1 VYGLEKILSGS
12 IVLKGKHVAIDS
24 PARAMAE
31 GIVFG
36 PEDRKLEGI
45 IPVLD
50 VNDNI
55 SICVR
60 RRFARAGLFID
71 KARERAN
78 TAEFIE
84 RLQIKTPNM
93 EQLAGKLSG
102 GNQQKVILARNLSM
116 QTELIILDEPTRGID
131 VGTKSEIYRLIYR
144 LAESGKAVIVV
155 SSDLPEIIGI
165 CDRILV
171 MRDGKI
177 VKEIAREQATEQT
190 VLKHA
195 LSDLDANSSDMT
207 AAAAGD

>member
-1 VYGLEKILSGS
+1 MDLG
-12 IVLKGKHVAIDS
+12 IVLC
-24 PARAMAE
+24 
-31 GIVFG
+31 

-50 VNDNI
+50 VNENI

-60 RRFARAGLFID
+60 RRIARGGFFLD
-71 KARERAN
+71 KNRERAN
-78 TAEFIE
+78 TAQFID
-84 RLQIKTPNM
+84 RLQIKTPSM
-93 EQLAGKLSG
+93 YQSAGKLSG

-116 QTELIILDEPTRGID
+116 DTELIILDEPTRGID

-155 SSDLPEIIGI
+155 SSHLPEIIGI

-177 VKEIAREQATEQT
+177 VKEIAREQATEQL
-190 VLKHA
+190 VLQHA
-195 LSDLDANSSDMT
+195 LSDLNCAGMT
-207 AAAAGD
+207 STAAGD